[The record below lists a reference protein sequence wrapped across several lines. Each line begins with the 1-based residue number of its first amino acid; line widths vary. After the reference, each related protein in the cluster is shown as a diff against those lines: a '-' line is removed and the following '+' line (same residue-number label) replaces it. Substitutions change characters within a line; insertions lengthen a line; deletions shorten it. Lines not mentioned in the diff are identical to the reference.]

1 MEHGDGN
8 PNHEGW
14 SQIRSALQLAKHT
27 VVHGMLQGY
36 QMAVVM
42 NMMGTIGTIEIGM
55 SSLRFTMMVKRN
67 GKQHRQVNQ
76 QQQPGNS
83 DSLMRN
89 PLHLSTVDDDISN
102 NLLVYTEIF

>member
-14 SQIRSALQLAKHT
+14 SQIRCALQLAEHT
-27 VVHGMLQGY
+27 VVHGILQGY

-42 NMMGTIGTIEIGM
+42 NMMGAISTIEICM

-67 GKQHRQVNQ
+67 GQQHRKVNQ
-76 QQQPGNS
+76 
-83 DSLMRN
+83 
-89 PLHLSTVDDDISN
+89 
-102 NLLVYTEIF
+102 